1 MDKGNHSYKK
11 PNRTSSQKKADV
23 FQYMDYRQFLRDAYS
38 EKKMTSR
45 SFSYR
50 SFAEK
55 AGVGSPSYLK
65 AVMDGQRNLT
75 SDTARGFARAFGL
88 NKQETRFFIA
98 LVAMNQAR
106 TTKDRSFYFEELSR
120 IPKFRE
126 TKKLERNQY
135 AYYTRWYCPV
145 IRELAAREDFREDPQ
160 WIAEQIRPS
169 ITAKQA
175 EEALSL
181 LQALDLL
188 RRDKKGRWVQTKQL
202 VTTGP
207 ELRSLTTRSFHREM
221 LFRASTA
228 LDEVP
233 LEEREVGGITVR
245 LTMEQVN
252 WLKERLREIRQE
264 ILQQDGTGK
273 GPEAIYHFAFQL
285 FPVSK
290 LGEEQ
295 S

>member
-1 MDKGNHSYKK
+1 MAKGNHGYKK
-11 PNRTSSQKKADV
+11 SDRSTAKMKTDV
-23 FQYMDYRQFLRDAYS
+23 FQYMDYRQFLRDAFS
-38 EKKMTSR
+38 ERKTTSR

-50 SFAEK
+50 YFADK

-65 AVMDGQRNLT
+65 AVMDGKRNLT

-88 NKQETRFFIA
+88 NRQEVRFFVV
-98 LVAMNQAR
+98 LVALNQAR
-106 TTKDRSFYFEELSR
+106 TTKDRAHYFEELSR
-120 IPKFRE
+120 ITKFRE
-126 TKKLERNQY
+126 TKKLEKDQY
-135 AYYTRWYCPV
+135 TYYTRWYCPI
-145 IRELAAREDFREDPQ
+145 IRELAARSDFRDDPQ
-160 WIAEQIRPS
+160 WIADQIRPT
-169 ITAKQA
+169 ITTKQA

-188 RRDKKGRWVQTKQL
+188 RRGKKGRWIQTKQL

-207 ELRSLTTRSFHREM
+207 ELRSLTIRSFHREM

-233 LEEREVGGITVR
+233 LEEREVGGVTIR

-252 WLKERLREIRQE
+252 LLKQRLKEIQRE
-264 ILQQDGTGK
+264 ILQQDGTGN
-273 GPEAIYHFAFQL
+273 GQEAVYHYAFQL

-290 LGEEQ
+290 LGGN
-295 S
+295 